1 MERDKVMN
9 DIQQQ
14 NLKINYK
21 TLNDG
26 VSCMT
31 VFNQFGTLI
40 NQLNNEEAEHIYNL
54 LVGNPDKYL
63 QRLKEENK
71 KLYIDTLKS
80 HIKYDP
86 IIEKQENVDF
96 IIIKTEIGIIKYSK
110 LKLAIFWLTH
120 SNDVFYNTFG
130 FSWVP
135 DLKLQD
141 IARSEINKGL
151 CVGANFVKKES
162 QQVEEIKIAPP
173 KVFDLDKIE
182 LDDLFKF
189 KTEMMQKGFRQ

>member
-1 MERDKVMN
+1 MN
-9 DIQQQ
+9 DIQHQ

-26 VSCMT
+26 ISCMT
-31 VFNQFGTLI
+31 VFNQFGALI

-54 LVGNPDKYL
+54 LVGNPGSYL
-63 QRLKEENK
+63 KRLKEDNK
-71 KLYIDTLKS
+71 KLYIDVLKS
-80 HIKYDP
+80 YIKYDP

-96 IIIKTEIGIIKYSK
+96 IIIKTEMGIIKYSK

-120 SNDVFYNTFG
+120 SNDIFYNTFG

-141 IARSEINKGL
+141 IARNRINKELFLG
-151 CVGANFVKKES
+151 VDFGKKES
-162 QQVEEIKIAPP
+162 QQVEKIKIIPP
-173 KVFDLDKIE
+173 KAFDLNKIE
-182 LDDLFKF
+182 LDYFIEFKS
-189 KTEMMQKGFRQ
+189 EMMQKGLRL

>member
-1 MERDKVMN
+1 MN
-9 DIQQQ
+9 DIQQK

-21 TLNDG
+21 ILDDG
-26 VSCMT
+26 ISCMT
-31 VFNQFGTLI
+31 VFDQFGALI
-40 NQLNNEEAEHIYNL
+40 NQLNNEDAEHIYNL

-71 KLYIDTLKS
+71 NLYIDTLKS

-86 IIEKQENVDF
+86 IIEKQESADF
-96 IIIKTEIGIIKYSK
+96 IIIKTEIGVIKYSK

-141 IARSEINKGL
+141 IARSKIDKGIF
-151 CVGANFVKKES
+151 VGADFGNQES
-162 QQVEEIKIAPP
+162 QQVEEIKIVLP
-173 KVFDLDKIE
+173 KAFDLDKIE

>member
-1 MERDKVMN
+1 MN
-9 DIQQQ
+9 DIQHQ

-26 VSCMT
+26 ISCMT
-31 VFNQFGTLI
+31 VFNQFGALI

-54 LVGNPDKYL
+54 LVGNPGSYL
-63 QRLKEENK
+63 KRLKEDNK
-71 KLYIDTLKS
+71 KLYIDVLKS
-80 HIKYDP
+80 YIKYDP

-96 IIIKTEIGIIKYSK
+96 IIIKTEMGIIKYSK

-120 SNDVFYNTFG
+120 SNDIFYNTFG

-141 IARSEINKGL
+141 IARNRINKELFLG
-151 CVGANFVKKES
+151 VDFGKKES
-162 QQVEEIKIAPP
+162 QQVEKIKIIPP
-173 KVFDLDKIE
+173 KAFDLNKIE
-182 LDDLFKF
+182 LDDFIEFKS
-189 KTEMMQKGFRQ
+189 EMMQKGLRL